1 MKQIMKDF
9 RSLRK
14 IFSNKDF
21 WFVLTVYPIGFFAYT
36 YVTTK
41 MKKTPLLTG
50 ETQEFYSLLC
60 ILIAGFFTVYTV
72 YEVIDKRLL
81 YKNQGD
87 KLKLK
92 QDEKEWQKTIK

>member
-1 MKQIMKDF
+1 MKQIIKDF
-9 RSLRK
+9 RSMRK

-21 WFVLTVYPIGFFAYT
+21 WFVLIVYPIGFFAYT
-36 YVTTK
+36 YVVMK
-41 MKKTPLLTG
+41 MNETPFLTG
-50 ETQEFYSLLC
+50 ETQEFYSLVC
-60 ILIAGFFTVYTV
+60 ILISGFLTGYTLF
-72 YEVIDKRLL
+72 EIIDKKLL

>member
-1 MKQIMKDF
+1 MKQIVKDL

-21 WFVLTVYPIGFFAYT
+21 YFVILVYPIGFFFYM
-36 YVTTK
+36 YVITK
-41 MKKTPLLTG
+41 LKSKPFLTG
-50 ETQEFYSLLC
+50 ENQEFYSVLC
-60 ILIAGFFTVYTV
+60 ILISGFFTGYTIF
-72 YEVIDKRLL
+72 EIIDKKLL